1 MNFWMAPD
9 LPQVCLRLH
18 MSAWTVHPQ
27 QTSGDSVAKPDATVT
42 GLQQT
47 KHIKCAKLVCVIQIL
62 ICVTRQKRVPEDR
75 EELECSATKKVKEE
89 EVRREESIRNDDKG
103 ND

>member
-47 KHIKCAKLVCVIQIL
+47 KHTPSVQ
-62 ICVTRQKRVPEDR
+62 
-75 EELECSATKKVKEE
+75 
-89 EVRREESIRNDDKG
+89 N
-103 ND
+103 